1 VLLPSPSKFRLSP
14 STLSRYL
21 LTFVIR
27 RGWVQS
33 SLNGANLW
41 WPHEFGLCVDL
52 NGPGTG
58 SHDTW
63 IFAAVG
69 AVTYLSAAFVGCWL
83 SDPLNEKLH
92 GRRSALLVSAL
103 LTFVSVIGAAGA
115 RNWWELLICR
125 IFLGMGMGA
134 KASVVAI
141 FVAET
146 APKNIRGSLVMCW
159 QLFDAFGICLGFAAN
174 LAVSPLS
181 DSWRWMVAAP
191 FIPALIL
198 SILAFVCTESPRWL
212 LKKGK
217 YEEALRAWILL
228 YGESAPI
235 LACREFYLTHV
246 QIQSEIAYITGTR
259 QNNRN
264 PTLPATGT
272 GTSSGIQQDPEA
284 VQPRG
289 TGGIS
294 RPGETYQQAFE
305 QLTSYRTRLT
315 QLWTVPRIRRAAVA
329 ASVVMIAQ
337 QTCGVSVSCG
347 NMPSRHY
354 PQTTF
359 QNL

>member
-1 VLLPSPSKFRLSP
+1 VLLPSPSKFGLSP
-14 STLSRYL
+14 SALSRYL
-21 LTFVIR
+21 LAFVIR
-27 RGWVQS
+27 GGWVRS
-33 SLNGANLW
+33 GLNGANLW
-41 WPHEFGLCVDL
+41 WPHEFGLCVDF

-83 SDPLNEKLH
+83 SDPLNEVIK

-103 LTFVSVIGAAGA
+103 LTFVSVIGAAGV
-115 RNWWELLICR
+115 RNWRDLLIWK
-125 IFLGMGMGA
+125 IILGMGMGA

-181 DSWRWMVAAP
+181 GSWRWMVAAP

-198 SILAFVCTESPRWL
+198 SILAFICTESPRWL

-217 YEEALRAWILL
+217 YDEALRAWILL
-228 YGESAPI
+228 YGEAAPI

-246 QIQSEIAYITGTR
+246 QIQSEIEYITGIP
-259 QNNRN
+259 QNRRN
-264 PTLPATGT
+264 PTPSVTN
-272 GTSSGIQQDPEA
+272 TSSGIQQDPEVA
-284 VQPRG
+284 Q
-289 TGGIS
+289 
-294 RPGETYQQAFE
+294 PGETYQQAFE
-305 QLTSYRTRLT
+305 QLTSYRTRLV
-315 QLWTVPRIRRAAVA
+315 QLWTVRRIRRAAVA
-329 ASVVMIAQ
+329 AAVVMIAQ
-337 QTCGVSVSCG
+337 QTCGVSVSRG
-347 NMPSRHY
+347 NTPFRY
-354 PQTTF
+354 
-359 QNL
+359 